1 MVILS
6 ILSSS
11 FRPAIAQADTSSL
24 SGLVTN
30 ELGEP
35 LAGIQVDFWRND
47 PYDPWNPDLWWHLAT
62 TFTAADGSYS
72 FYIPTA
78 FEGGYRVFFS
88 DPQGLYA
95 AEYFDNKFLF
105 GEADIIWVANTVRD
119 DINAV
124 LELIAVA
131 TGSVTGNV
139 TSEGGATFGTYVTLY
154 QFNGTLWELRGSA
167 FTDGDGNYTIGN
179 LSPANY
185 RAYFWPPLDSG
196 LTPEFFSD
204 WKGDISGAT
213 DIPVVAGATTPGI
226 DAFLEPIPPPT
237 GDAQSETGSV
247 TVDPNTGEIV
257 VTMPSGDPSD
267 LTVTTIPSCQVGET
281 VGDVMLVLTD
291 AEGSATSYPMT
302 EDPLVPGQYVVVVPA
317 AELPSF
323 ATMTFNYTCNGVPQ
337 PEVILGT
344 LILYDPSGFITDANT
359 GQPVVGATVSL
370 FRVPGWRAQTS
381 PEEIGL
387 ANTCQSNLSRDLDG
401 DGDPDVPWS
410 QEAPTGLGV
419 FELPIEGNIDPAV
432 NPQQTG
438 GDGHYGWA
446 VPEGCWYVV
455 VQAQGYATLVSPLVG
470 VPTEVTDLDLQL
482 SPPSVQFS
490 TSVYSDDET
499 SGASVVEV
507 TLNAQSISTVTVDYA
522 TSDGTATVGS
532 DYTAASGTLTFT
544 PGETKQT
551 FTVPL
556 LDDLLDEADESVVL
570 TLSNPVNAT
579 LGSPNPATLFIL
591 DDDAPPTVQF
601 SAAEYAVGESDGAT
615 TITVNLSS
623 PSGQQ
628 VKVDYATSDGTATA
642 GSDYTAASG
651 TLTFAPGETNKT
663 FAVTALDDAL
673 VEADETVIL
682 TLSNAVNAALGIPNP
697 ATLTILDDDT
707 LPTVQFAQAE
717 FFEDEDKD
725 KAVITVTLSRAYD
738 LQVTVDFATSDG
750 TATAGEDYTAAS
762 GTLTFAPGEVSQT
775 FEVPLLDDLLDEPF
789 ESVNL
794 TLSNPVNATLGAPNP
809 ATLYIVDNDGLP
821 TVWFSAF
828 TYEVDEDAGTATIT
842 VLLEPDSALEVKVDY
857 ATSDGTAT
865 AGSDYTASAGTLTFA
880 PGEDSQTFTVPI
892 LEDSLQESDETV
904 LLTLSNPLNA
914 VIGLPNPAPLTIVD
928 NDAPPTVQFSSAA
941 YSKSENG
948 GGVATITVN
957 ISAISGQ
964 QVTVNYST
972 ADGTATA
979 GADYTAASGML
990 TFAPG
995 QLTQTFE
1002 VTILE
1007 DELDEADETVS
1018 LTLHDPVNATLGS
1031 PSQATLNILDN
1042 DAPPSVQ
1049 FSSANFSA
1057 NEDAG
1062 TATISV
1068 ALSAASGQ
1076 VVTVDYATSDGTAT
1090 AGSDYLAASGTLTFA
1105 PGVVSQ
1111 TFTVPLLADTFDE
1124 LDETVVLTLSE
1135 PSNAGLGFPNPAT
1148 LTIVDTNIPPTV
1160 QFEAAIYTVL
1170 EGAGTATVTV
1180 TLNVASAQ
1188 QVTVDFATTDESAS
1202 AGEDYTAT
1210 SGTLT
1215 FASGETSQTFTVAIL
1230 DDFFVETDETVLLN
1244 LANPS
1249 NATLGLSSADLT
1261 IVNDDIYRVLTAV
1274 FIVSVAGK

>member
-1 MVILS
+1 
-6 ILSSS
+6 
-11 FRPAIAQADTSSL
+11 
-24 SGLVTN
+24 
-30 ELGEP
+30 
-35 LAGIQVDFWRND
+35 
-47 PYDPWNPDLWWHLAT
+47 
-62 TFTAADGSYS
+62 
-72 FYIPTA
+72 
-78 FEGGYRVFFS
+78 
-88 DPQGLYA
+88 
-95 AEYFDNKFLF
+95 
-105 GEADIIWVANTVRD
+105 
-119 DINAV
+119 
-124 LELIAVA
+124 
-131 TGSVTGNV
+131 
-139 TSEGGATFGTYVTLY
+139 
-154 QFNGTLWELRGSA
+154 
-167 FTDGDGNYTIGN
+167 
-179 LSPANY
+179 
-185 RAYFWPPLDSG
+185 
-196 LTPEFFSD
+196 
-204 WKGDISGAT
+204 
-213 DIPVVAGATTPGI
+213 
-226 DAFLEPIPPPT
+226 
-237 GDAQSETGSV
+237 
-247 TVDPNTGEIV
+247 
-257 VTMPSGDPSD
+257 
-267 LTVTTIPSCQVGET
+267 
-281 VGDVMLVLTD
+281 
-291 AEGSATSYPMT
+291 
-302 EDPLVPGQYVVVVPA
+302 
-317 AELPSF
+317 
-323 ATMTFNYTCNGVPQ
+323 
-337 PEVILGT
+337 
-344 LILYDPSGFITDANT
+344 
-359 GQPVVGATVSL
+359 
-370 FRVPGWRAQTS
+370 
-381 PEEIGL
+381 
-387 ANTCQSNLSRDLDG
+387 
-401 DGDPDVPWS
+401 
-410 QEAPTGLGV
+410 
-419 FELPIEGNIDPAV
+419 
-432 NPQQTG
+432 
-438 GDGHYGWA
+438 
-446 VPEGCWYVV
+446 
-455 VQAQGYATLVSPLVG
+455 
-470 VPTEVTDLDLQL
+470 
-482 SPPSVQFS
+482 
-490 TSVYSDDET
+490 
-499 SGASVVEV
+499 
-507 TLNAQSISTVTVDYA
+507 
-522 TSDGTATVGS
+522 
-532 DYTAASGTLTFT
+532 
-544 PGETKQT
+544 
-551 FTVPL
+551 
-556 LDDLLDEADESVVL
+556 
-570 TLSNPVNAT
+570 
-579 LGSPNPATLFIL
+579 
-591 DDDAPPTVQF
+591 
-601 SAAEYAVGESDGAT
+601 
-615 TITVNLSS
+615 
-623 PSGQQ
+623 
-628 VKVDYATSDGTATA
+628 VDYATSDGTATA

-957 ISAISGQ
+957 LSAISGQ

-1202 AGEDYTAT
+1202 AGEDYTAA